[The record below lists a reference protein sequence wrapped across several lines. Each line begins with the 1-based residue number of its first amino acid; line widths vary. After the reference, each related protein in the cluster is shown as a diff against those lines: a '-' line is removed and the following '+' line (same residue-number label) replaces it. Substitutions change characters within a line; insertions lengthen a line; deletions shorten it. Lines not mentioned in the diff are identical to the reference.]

1 MRRTNEDGYSRL
13 REVSELELF
22 FQLGQMKASNLSES
36 KEKDAIIHEVQNRYS
51 NIDLNAWVL
60 NWKNY
65 LETLSDA
72 AFNQL
77 ALCRKQNLP
86 LDLFIPERSWQFY
99 SILDEVEIPMS
110 ERDHVQELESKIS
123 ELDEVDLFFLTHYF
137 SKAIGEKME
146 DYQNSSK
153 RLQKALRNFN
163 DPLGEESKEDFQ
175 TKTEAIKKKYEDFD
189 RLVTRSHKIVDR
201 NYSVISQMQIEKIK
215 ACYLDQIKQT
225 EMINQLWIPLNR
237 CLLEARRF
245 GVPVQV
251 KDRVTGEFSILDDS
265 VYDQETLQNK
275 VALTDEDSN
284 VLLWYNKWREYFAH
298 TDFTTNQEIDRIAM
312 NQLHLDHDY
321 LQSEEVK
328 QKKLV
333 S

>member
-1 MRRTNEDGYSRL
+1 MRRTNEDGNSRL

-22 FQLGQMKASNLSES
+22 FELEQLKASNLS
-36 KEKDAIIHEVQNRYS
+36 KNKGKDAIIQEIKNRYS

-72 AFNQL
+72 AFHQL

-86 LDLFIPERSWQFY
+86 LNLFKPERSWQFY

-110 ERDHVQELESKIS
+110 ERVDIQKLENKLS
-123 ELDEVDLFFLTHYF
+123 ELSEVDLFFLTHYF

-163 DPLGEESKEDFQ
+163 DPLRSESKEDFQ

-189 RLVTRSHKIVDR
+189 RLVTRNHKVVDR
-201 NYSVISQMQIEKIK
+201 NYSVISGMQIEKIK

-225 EMINQLWIPLNR
+225 ETITQLWIPLNR

-245 GVPVQV
+245 GIPVQV
-251 KDRVTGEFSILDDS
+251 KDRITGEFSTLDDS
-265 VYDQETLQNK
+265 IYDQEILKNK

-284 VLLWYNKWREYFAH
+284 VIRWYNKWREYFLH

>member
-1 MRRTNEDGYSRL
+1 MPNLYIITGPAGVGKTT
-13 REVSELELF
+13 VSKKLAE
-22 FQLGQMKASNLSES
+22 N
-36 KEKDAIIHEVQNRYS
+36 KEKSALIEGDDIYNQVIGGRISPWKEGNHL
-51 NIDLNAWVL
+51 NIFWKICLNTIDTYLTNGFDVIFNYIVTPDDLRNIKD
-60 NWKNY
+60 NFKNY
-65 LETLSDA
+65 SIKFAILISDEETL
-72 AFNQL
+72 L
-77 ALCRKQNLP
+77 K
-86 LDLFIPERSWQFY
+86 
-99 SILDEVEIPMS
+99 
-110 ERDHVQELESKIS
+110 RDKLRPIDCQMGTRCTVLLES
-123 ELDEVDLFFLTHYF
+123 F
-137 SKAIGEKME
+137 
-146 DYQNSSK
+146 
-153 RLQKALRNFN
+153 
-163 DPLGEESKEDFQ
+163 
-175 TKTEAIKKKYEDFD
+175 KKKYEDFD
-189 RLVTRSHKIVDR
+189 QLVTRNHKVVDR

-225 EMINQLWIPLNR
+225 EIINQLWIPLNR

>member
-1 MRRTNEDGYSRL
+1 MRKTNEDCFSRL
-13 REVSELELF
+13 RGVSELELF
-22 FQLGQMKASNLSES
+22 FQLEQMKTSNLSER
-36 KEKDAIIHEVQNRYS
+36 KEKDAIIHEIQNRYPG
-51 NIDLNAWVL
+51 IDLNAWVL

-65 LETLSDA
+65 LETLSDS

-77 ALCRKQNLP
+77 ALCRMQNLP
-86 LDLFIPERSWQFY
+86 LNLFNPERSWQFY

-110 ERDHVQELESKIS
+110 ERDEIQELENKIT

-137 SKAIGEKME
+137 SKAIGEKIE

-163 DPLGEESKEDFQ
+163 DPLVSESDNDFQ

-189 RLVTRSHKIVDR
+189 QLVTRNHKVVDR

-251 KDRVTGEFSILDDS
+251 KDRITGEMSTLNDTT
-265 VYDQETLQNK
+265 YDQDTLNNK
-275 VALTDEDSN
+275 VVLTDEGSN
-284 VLLWYNKWREYFAH
+284 VLLWYNKWREYFLH

-321 LQSEEVK
+321 LQSEEIK

>member
-1 MRRTNEDGYSRL
+1 MRKTNEDCFSRL
-13 REVSELELF
+13 RGVSELELF
-22 FQLGQMKASNLSES
+22 FQLEQMKTSNLSER
-36 KEKDAIIHEVQNRYS
+36 KEKDAIIHEIQNRYPG
-51 NIDLNAWVL
+51 IDLNAWVL

-65 LETLSDA
+65 LETLSDS

-77 ALCRKQNLP
+77 ALCRMQNLP
-86 LDLFIPERSWQFY
+86 LNLFNPERSWQFY

-110 ERDHVQELESKIS
+110 ERDEIQELENKIT

-163 DPLGEESKEDFQ
+163 DPLVSESDNDFQ

-189 RLVTRSHKIVDR
+189 QLVTRNHKVVDR

-251 KDRVTGEFSILDDS
+251 KDRITGEMSTLNDTT
-265 VYDQETLQNK
+265 YDQDTLNNK
-275 VALTDEDSN
+275 VVLTDEGSN
-284 VLLWYNKWREYFAH
+284 VLLWYNKWREYFLH

-321 LQSEEVK
+321 LQSEEIK

>member
-36 KEKDAIIHEVQNRYS
+36 NEIDAIIHEVQNRYS

-65 LETLSDA
+65 LETLSDS

-137 SKAIGEKME
+137 SKAIGEKMG
-146 DYQNSSK
+146 DYQTSSK

-189 RLVTRSHKIVDR
+189 QLVTRNHKVVDR

-225 EMINQLWIPLNR
+225 EIINQLWIPLNR

-245 GVPVQV
+245 GVTVQV

-284 VLLWYNKWREYFAH
+284 VLLWYNKWREYFLH

>member
-1 MRRTNEDGYSRL
+1 MRRTNEDGNSRL

-22 FQLGQMKASNLSES
+22 FELEQLKASNLS
-36 KEKDAIIHEVQNRYS
+36 KNKGKDAIIQEIKNRYS

-72 AFNQL
+72 AFHQL

-86 LDLFIPERSWQFY
+86 LNLFKPERSWQFY

-110 ERDHVQELESKIS
+110 ERIDIQKLENKLS
-123 ELDEVDLFFLTHYF
+123 ELSEVDLFFLTHYF

-163 DPLGEESKEDFQ
+163 DPLRSESKEDFQ

-189 RLVTRSHKIVDR
+189 RLVARNHKVVDR
-201 NYSVISQMQIEKIK
+201 NYSVISGMQIEKIK

-225 EMINQLWIPLNR
+225 ETITQLWIPLNR

-245 GVPVQV
+245 GIPVQV
-251 KDRVTGEFSILDDS
+251 KDRITGEFSTLDDS
-265 VYDQETLQNK
+265 VYDQEILKNK

-284 VLLWYNKWREYFAH
+284 VIRWYNKWREYFLH